1 MGAVRGARDA
11 GATQPEKGAH
21 LVWGYF
27 FDFLFIVTLAI
38 WIVGLSVA
46 GRLSQGGAAFALFAL
61 VLLVGAARA
70 AKIGIVR
77 LVFRIAVPV
86 ASVVRRCVPAA
97 EACLALASTGPAH
110 PARGGRRWLVASPP
124 PSTARSGRTGSP
136 APRSRDRSTAPAT
149 RGAGGGKA
157 GRAPVAE
164 RSSQVPCAPSPTSG
178 RN

>member
-1 MGAVRGARDA
+1 MRHVAAMGAVRGARDA

-86 ASVVRRCVPAA
+86 ASVAA
-97 EACLALASTGPAH
+97 FVVWYGEGDPRAMGALLGAIGTLVVVLFGLYLMIRGVFS
-110 PARGGRRWLVASPP
+110 ARHR
-124 PSTARSGRTGSP
+124 GS
-136 APRSRDRSTAPAT
+136 
-149 RGAGGGKA
+149 
-157 GRAPVAE
+157 
-164 RSSQVPCAPSPTSG
+164 
-178 RN
+178 